1 MESEIIANTPML
13 IRDATS
19 MLRRK
24 INSYDRE
31 YVKITTKLNNR
42 MIDEWEDKVLT
53 HLADPE
59 GRIPA
64 GRVWHSW
71 QLFLEGKEI
80 AQYVKLCEE
89 GVIMDI
95 PEHVLSYWITF
106 FETKSPEEMHSYGTG
121 AVSYGFGIIQDAIKR
136 WFVDQKWEK
145 LYSKYP
151 DDPLAWEKNYHK
163 YTDIIFGKILP
174 FDWTEEQLKEIQWK
188 TSSVLSNTVT
198 PNGGSGF
205 K

>member
-1 MESEIIANTPML
+1 MDPEVIANVPMS
-13 IRDATS
+13 ISDATS

-42 MIDEWEDKVLT
+42 MIDEWEDKVLRNI
-53 HLADPE
+53 ADPN
-59 GRIPA
+59 GKVPS
-64 GRVWHSW
+64 GRVWGSW

-80 AQYVKLCEE
+80 TKYNELRES
-89 GVIMDI
+89 GVIAEI
-95 PEHVLSYWITF
+95 PDEVFNFWKEF
-106 FETKSPEEMHSYGTG
+106 FETKSPEEMHAYGTG
-121 AVSYGFGIIQDAIKR
+121 SVSYGFGVLQEYIKR

-145 LYSKYP
+145 LYSQFP

-163 YTDIIFGKILP
+163 HSDVIFGKTLP
-174 FDWTEEQLKEIQWK
+174 FWTNDQLKDIQYK
-188 TSSVLSNTVT
+188 VSSVLSNTVT
-198 PNGGSGF
+198 PAGASGY